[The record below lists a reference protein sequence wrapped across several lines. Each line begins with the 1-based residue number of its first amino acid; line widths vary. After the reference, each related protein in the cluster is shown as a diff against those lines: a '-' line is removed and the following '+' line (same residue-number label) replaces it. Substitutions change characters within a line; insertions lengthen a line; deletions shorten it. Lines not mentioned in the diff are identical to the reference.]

1 MSPAAVTRSFQLP
14 SSGAGAQPGGG
25 RLEPRA
31 GGCGDFTTKD
41 TGTTPEVCKQWK
53 WSPPVST
60 GTMLLSEPD
69 HTASG
74 PRSCTISENSEGA
87 QGCQPFPCLSSTH
100 LPSLHASTRTHTCTR
115 HTHAHTSHRT
125 LSHTGT
131 HTTHLP
137 HTGAPDT
144 DTQTHTLTRTHTG
157 LEKNRGKQR
166 ESGRLSIYRKRRYL
180 LNSQIVKPKATAS
193 TRRT

>member
-1 MSPAAVTRSFQLP
+1 MILLP
-14 SSGAGAQPGGG
+14 KTLGPRQRCASSGSGHHRSALGPCCSLSRTTQPPGRAPAQSAKTPKA
-25 RLEPRA
+25 RKDVSHSHVSRA
-31 GGCGDFTTKD
+31 LT
-41 TGTTPEVCKQWK
+41 
-53 WSPPVST
+53 
-60 GTMLLSEPD
+60 
-69 HTASG
+69 
-74 PRSCTISENSEGA
+74 
-87 QGCQPFPCLSSTH
+87 

-193 TRRT
+193 TRT